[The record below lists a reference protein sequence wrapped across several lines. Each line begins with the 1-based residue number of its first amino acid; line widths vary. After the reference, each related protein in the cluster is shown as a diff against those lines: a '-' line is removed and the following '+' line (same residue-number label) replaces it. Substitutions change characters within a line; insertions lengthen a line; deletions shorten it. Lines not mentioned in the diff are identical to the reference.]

1 MEHTGRDTLADVGEI
16 GALDRVLPLLPP
28 APQATLGPGD
38 DSAVMR
44 ISGDRVVIS
53 CDMMIEGPDFSWAW
67 STPRDVGVKAIASN
81 ATDIA
86 AMGAVVV
93 GFEIAVAAPA
103 TTPVGVLEELAHGF
117 AEGINALTPQA
128 GVLGGDLS
136 VSPVFTIAVTVLGDL
151 QGRDPVVRSG
161 ARVGDVVAV
170 AGELGLSRR
179 GLHELQSA
187 GGDREAIARLRS
199 SSRAVAHHLAP
210 LPPVSLGVEAS
221 LAGATAMMDISD
233 GLVLDATRMAKASR
247 VTIELD
253 ALDEDALGGGEDHGL
268 LATFPAGGTVPEGF
282 RLVGRVIPPKPQEW
296 VCGAGYEIGSERGG
310 WDPFQDF
317 SAKTSEVSP

>member
-1 MEHTGRDTLADVGEI
+1 MEHTERDTLAEVGEI
-16 GALDRVLPLLPP
+16 GALARVLPLLPP

-44 ISGDRVVIS
+44 IMGDRVVIS
-53 CDMMIEGPDFSWAW
+53 CDMMVEGPDFSWDW

-86 AMGAVVV
+86 SMGAVVV

-103 TTPVGVLEELAHGF
+103 TTPVGVLEELARGF
-117 AEGINALTPQA
+117 AEGINALTPHA

-136 VSPVFTIAVTVLGDL
+136 VSPVLTIAITVLGDL
-151 QGRDPVVRSG
+151 QGRQPVTRSG
-161 ARVGDVVAV
+161 ARAGDVVAV
-170 AGELGLSRR
+170 AGELGLSRK
-179 GLHELQSA
+179 GLLELQEA
-187 GGDREAIARLRS
+187 GRDKEAIARLRS

-210 LPPVSLGVEAS
+210 MPPVSLGVEAA

-233 GLVLDATRMAKASR
+233 GLVLDATRMAKASG

-253 ALDEDALGGGEDHGL
+253 ALDEDALAGGEDHGF
-268 LATFPAGGTVPEGF
+268 LAAFPSHSALPEGF
-282 RLVGRVIPPKPQEW
+282 RVVGRVIAPRPQEW

-317 SAKTSEVSP
+317 SAKTNEVSP